1 MKCTNCGK
9 EIENWRAECPYCKM
23 NFEKNKQNSSNAK
36 YLNIMANINLVICI
50 IGAISIIISSIIYAN
65 EEYLEI
71 TEIIWIPLVIAIGL
85 IIGGFTIFFLLRTII
100 DIYRKIEK

>member
-9 EIENWRAECPYCKM
+9 EIEDWRAECPYCKM
-23 NFEKNKQNSSNAK
+23 NFEKNKQSSSNAK

-71 TEIIWIPLVIAIGL
+71 TEIIWIPLAIAISL
-85 IIGGFTIFFLLRTII
+85 TIGGFTIFFLLRTII
-100 DIYRKIEK
+100 DVYRKVEK